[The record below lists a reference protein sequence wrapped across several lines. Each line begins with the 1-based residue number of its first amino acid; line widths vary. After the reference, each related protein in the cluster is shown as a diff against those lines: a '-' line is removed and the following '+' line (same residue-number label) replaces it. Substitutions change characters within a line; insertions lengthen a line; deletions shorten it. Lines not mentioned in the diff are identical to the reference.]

1 MPINIVPEW
10 MTNLDDE
17 DVSFIKKFL
26 LASGSLK
33 ELANIYSVTYPTVR
47 LRLDRLIQKI
57 HISEQSSSEP
67 YVALIKQL
75 AVNEKIDFETA
86 KLLISEYK
94 KNKKDMIQYE
104 NSTFNDSDSIFSY
117 DSDCDNDRTADL
129 PFQNETSLASLILPV
144 VSAIYATFNAF
155 LILVNGLA
163 NNLTRV
169 FLFTIILYLPTAV
182 FFIIYM
188 KAHKSNVP
196 NQEISRMTIQDLD

>member
-1 MPINIVPEW
+1 MLTLTLLKVMRMPINIVPEW

-94 KNKKDMIQYE
+94 KNKKDMI
-104 NSTFNDSDSIFSY
+104 
-117 DSDCDNDRTADL
+117 
-129 PFQNETSLASLILPV
+129 
-144 VSAIYATFNAF
+144 
-155 LILVNGLA
+155 
-163 NNLTRV
+163 
-169 FLFTIILYLPTAV
+169 
-182 FFIIYM
+182 
-188 KAHKSNVP
+188 
-196 NQEISRMTIQDLD
+196 